1 MPGIDWQNLV
11 TIGLVAIAGGYLA
24 IRMWPR
30 RATKSGGCGGG
41 CSTCP
46 SSAPQNANGSA
57 SEPRVVSLEELA
69 RPPQRAAR

>member
-30 RATKSGGCGGG
+30 RAKKAGGCGGG
-41 CSTCP
+41 CSSCP
-46 SSAPQNANGSA
+46 STSQNAKGAA

-69 RPPQRAAR
+69 RPPQRSAR